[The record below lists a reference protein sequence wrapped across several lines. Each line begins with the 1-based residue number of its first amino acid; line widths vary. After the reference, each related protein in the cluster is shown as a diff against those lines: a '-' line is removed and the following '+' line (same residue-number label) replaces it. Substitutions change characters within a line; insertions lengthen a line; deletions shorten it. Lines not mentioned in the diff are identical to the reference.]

1 MPKNKLKKFAENET
15 FPHFF
20 QPVFEE
26 LCENG
31 FPLKGIWNKEFFKNA
46 NPVVLELGCGKGEY
60 CVGLA
65 ELEPDRNYIG
75 MDIKGSRMWHGAKT
89 AQLRGWKNLAF
100 IRSKIDQVERFFG
113 PEEISDIWL
122 TFSDPQARDSRAHRR
137 LTHPRFIKMYQRL
150 LKPGGTIHL
159 KTDSPLLY
167 AFTLEVIEEMGLH
180 IIWNSADVYGELIH
194 QVDDLLRKK
203 LQIRTYYEDIWL
215 KEAAKIHY
223 LEFKVHPN
231 G

>member
-20 QPVFEE
+20 QPVFED
-26 LCENG
+26 LRDNG
-31 FPLKGIWNKEFFKNA
+31 FPLKGVWNQTFFKNE

-60 CVGLA
+60 CLGLA

-100 IRSKIDQVERFFG
+100 IRSKVDQAERFFG
-113 PEEISDIWL
+113 SEEISDIWL
-122 TFSDPQARDSRAHRR
+122 TFSDPQAKESRAHRR
-137 LTHPRFIKMYQRL
+137 LTYPRFIEMYRRL
-150 LKPGGTIHL
+150 LKPGGKVHL

-167 AFTLEVIEEMGLH
+167 EYTLEVIEEMGLE
-180 IIWNSADVYGELIH
+180 IIWNSADVYEELIH
-194 QVDDLLRKK
+194 EVDELLRKK
-203 LQIRTYYEDIWL
+203 LEIRTYYEDIWL
-215 KEAAKIHY
+215 KEGAKIHY